1 MAKISNTSAYPNIT
15 NIDAA
20 DYLIITDA
28 ENNLLTKTATIGQVS
43 SLMSLPYTSY
53 VATFTQSGTGDPV
66 VNELYNT
73 TEKTFS
79 WSRNTQGVYDITPSA
94 SYKAG
99 RVWWVISG
107 RGGSPQ
113 NQVFG
118 KYVGVAFS
126 RFEQIDT
133 TDGSFQDSIDDGHV
147 EIRIYL

>member
-73 TEKTFS
+73 TGKTFS
-79 WSRNTQGVYDITPSA
+79 WSRSTQGVY
-94 SYKAG
+94 
-99 RVWWVISG
+99 
-107 RGGSPQ
+107 
-113 NQVFG
+113 
-118 KYVGVAFS
+118 
-126 RFEQIDT
+126 EQRK
-133 TDGSFQDSIDDGHV
+133 S
-147 EIRIYL
+147 